1 MKDQANWDEKMKV
14 NGVKLW
20 MKKSNGLVV
29 HMKTEFEYNKKFEIE
44 KLAKVVSRY
53 NFLIIILFLNR
64 YTIQTS

>member
-20 MKKSNGLVV
+20 MKKSNGLAV